1 MCLRNKKTTYLFK
14 LTIKFHY
21 FHMHTCI
28 HKQLKNFIKFLIII
42 NKYIIKIILKTS

>member
-1 MCLRNKKTTYLFK
+1 MCLRNKKKTTYLFK

-28 HKQLKNFIKFLIII
+28 HKQLKKFHKISYY
-42 NKYIIKIILKTS
+42 NKQIYY